1 MRDRIKLTQ
10 RGSIKPTDRKEE
22 TSNRLH
28 VINIPASSSFSFTGK
43 NVEVNQLGEKTKD
56 EAEEVKN

>member
-10 RGSIKPTDRKEE
+10 GGSIKPTDRKEE
-22 TSNRLH
+22 TSNRLT
-28 VINIPASSSFSFTGK
+28 SK

-56 EAEEVKN
+56 EEEEVKN